1 MICQCSVHSATIV
14 GVEALPVDVEVVI
27 SQGLPG
33 FTIVGMTDAAIQE
46 ARERVRAALRSS
58 GFSMPGD
65 KIVVNLAPGSLKK
78 RGSGFDLPIALGILI
93 ASGQVS
99 AQVANRTLF
108 VGELSL
114 DGCVKPVPGLLA
126 YAQSACRD
134 GYSLCCAHDSNL
146 GVLDNN
152 LTIRILDNLSAL
164 KTGYFQSY
172 EGAALSF
179 DGVLP
184 DFSEVAGHDHAKRAL
199 QIAAMGNHG
208 VLLVGPPGSGKTMLA
223 ERLPSILPLLS
234 QEEMLEVATIYSVSG
249 LDAHDVLMGR
259 RPFRAPHHSASCAG
273 LVGGGNPVRPG
284 EITLAHRGVLY
295 LDELPEFKPA
305 VLQSLRQPMESGEVT
320 LVRATSSVTMPARF
334 ALAASA
340 NPCPCG
346 YLGDKE
352 TPCTCTSY
360 QISSYQARIG
370 GPILDRIDMRIN
382 VGRLRS
388 ADVLRS
394 GQGTSS
400 QVLREGV
407 EAGRAFRAWRKQRHE
422 SSDTRAK
429 DLIASCLL
437 NEEAARYFE
446 ALADK
451 RKFSG
456 RAIVRTLGVART
468 IADLEESERV
478 TKGHIC
484 EAAGLR
490 MSDESRGG

>member
-1 MICQCSVHSATIV
+1 MNSQCSVHSASIV
-14 GVEALPVDVEVVI
+14 GVRAVSVQVEVVL

-33 FTIVGMTDAAIQE
+33 FIIVGMTDAAIQE
-46 ARERVRAALRSS
+46 ARERVKAAIRSS
-58 GFSMPGD
+58 GFHMPSG

-99 AQVANRTLF
+99 PELAENALF
-108 VGELSL
+108 IGELSL

-126 YAQSACRD
+126 YAQ
-134 GYSLCCAHDSNL
+134 CARNNGLALSCAFDSNL
-146 GVLDNN
+146 SVLNN
-152 LTIRILDNLSAL
+152 KPELLIIEHVSSL
-164 KTGYFQSY
+164 QSG
-172 EGAALSF
+172 EFNAFTKSF
-179 DGVLP
+179 SLVSKHSV
-184 DFSEVAGHDHAKRAL
+184 DFSEIAGHDYAKRAL
-199 QIAAMGNHG
+199 QIAATGNHG

-223 ERLPSILPLLS
+223 QRLPTILPELTN
-234 QEEMLEVATIYSVSG
+234 EEMLEVATIYSVAG
-249 LDAHDVLMGR
+249 LDASDILTGR
-259 RPFRAPHHSASCAG
+259 RPFRFPHHSASCAG
-273 LVGGGNPVRPG
+273 LVGGGNPVMPG

-320 LVRATSSVTMPARF
+320 LVRATTSVTMPASF
-334 ALAASA
+334 SLAASA

-352 TPCTCTSY
+352 VACTCTARQVALY
-360 QISSYQARIG
+360 QSRIG

-382 VGRLRS
+382 VGRMRS
-388 ADVLRS
+388 VDVLHS
-394 GQGTSS
+394 GKGTSS
-400 QVLREGV
+400 QTLREGV
-407 EAGRAFRAWRKQRHE
+407 ERGRAFRAWRINRTK
-422 SSDTRAK
+422 STADTAK

-437 NEEAARYFE
+437 DDEAARYFE

-468 IADLEESERV
+468 IADIDENEQVRK
-478 TKGHIC
+478 THIC

-490 MSDESRGG
+490 MSETL

>member
-1 MICQCSVHSATIV
+1 MFSQCSVHSATIV
-14 GVEALPVDVEVVI
+14 GVYAVPVEVEVVI

-46 ARERVRAALRSS
+46 ARERVKAALKSS
-58 GFSMPGD
+58 GYSMPSE
-65 KIVVNLAPGSLKK
+65 KIVVNLAPGSMKK

-93 ASGQVS
+93 ASGQVPADIARNS
-99 AQVANRTLF
+99 LF

-114 DGCVKPVPGLLA
+114 DGCVKSIPGLLA
-126 YAQSACRD
+126 YAQCACCD
-134 GYSLCCAHDSNL
+134 GYSLTCAQE
-146 GVLDNN
+146 
-152 LTIRILDNLSAL
+152 DNLSVLKGELSIRIIDSLAAL
-164 KTGYFQSY
+164 KTEDFRTYKNGVCTPQSS
-172 EGAALSF
+172 L
-179 DGVLP
+179 L

-208 VLLVGPPGSGKTMLA
+208 VMLMGPPGSGKTMLA
-223 ERLPSILPLLS
+223 ERLPSILPALT
-234 QEEMLEVATIYSVSG
+234 QEEILEVATIYSVAG
-249 LDAHDVLMGR
+249 LDASNVLAGR
-259 RPFRAPHHSASCAG
+259 RPFRSPHHSASCAG
-273 LVGGGNPVRPG
+273 LVGGGSPVLPG

-305 VLQSLRQPMESGEVT
+305 VLQSLRQPMESGKVT
-320 LVRATSSVTMPARF
+320 LVRATCSVTMPARF
-334 ALAASA
+334 SLAASA

-352 TPCTCTSY
+352 TPCRCTPH
-360 QISSYQARIG
+360 QITVYQARIG
-370 GPILDRIDMRIN
+370 GPILDRIDMRIT

-400 QVLREGV
+400 QTLREGV
-407 EAGRAFRAWRKQRHE
+407 EAGREFRAWRENRRGRLGGR
-422 SSDTRAK
+422 SK
-429 DLIASCLL
+429 DLIESCLL
-437 NEEAARYFE
+437 DDQASCYFE
-446 ALADK
+446 QLADK

-478 TKGHIC
+478 TKNHIC

-490 MSDESRGG
+490 MSDEAKGL

>member
-1 MICQCSVHSATIV
+1 MNSQCSVHCAAIV
-14 GVEALPVDVEVVI
+14 GVKAVPVQVEVVL

-33 FTIVGMTDAAIQE
+33 FIIVGMTDAAIQE
-46 ARERVRAALRSS
+46 ARERVKAAIRSS
-58 GFSMPGD
+58 GFHMPSG

-93 ASGQVS
+93 ASGQVVS
-99 AQVANRTLF
+99 EVAKNVLF

-114 DGCVKPVPGLLA
+114 DGCVKPTPGLLA
-126 YAQSACRD
+126 YAQCARNN
-134 GYSLCCAHDSNL
+134 GLSLSCSFDSNL
-146 GVLDNN
+146 RVLNDNPS
-152 LTIRILDNLSAL
+152 ILIIEHLNAL
-164 KTGYFQSY
+164 QTGEFKVFNGTTPVAPKQQ
-172 EGAALSF
+172 F
-179 DGVLP
+179 
-184 DFSEVAGHDHAKRAL
+184 DFSEIAGHDYAKRAL
-199 QIAAMGNHG
+199 QIAATGNHG

-223 ERLPSILPLLS
+223 RRLPTILPALS
-234 QEEMLEVATIYSVSG
+234 NEEMLEVATIYSVAG
-249 LDAHDVLMGR
+249 LDASDVLVGR
-259 RPFRAPHHSASCAG
+259 RPFRSPHHSASCAG
-273 LVGGGNPVRPG
+273 LVGGGNPVMPG

-320 LVRATSSVTMPARF
+320 LVRATTSVTMPASF
-334 ALAASA
+334 SFAASA

-352 TPCTCTSY
+352 IPCTCTAHQVAVY
-360 QISSYQARIG
+360 QSRIG

-382 VGRLRS
+382 VGRLHS
-388 ADVLRS
+388 VDVLRS

-400 QVLREGV
+400 ATLREGV
-407 EAGRAFRAWRKQRHE
+407 ETGRAFRMWRMQHF
-422 SSDTRAK
+422 SSCSDNSN

-437 NEEAARYFE
+437 KDDAAHYFE

-468 IADLEESERV
+468 IADIEESEQV
-478 TKGHIC
+478 GISHIC
-484 EAAGLR
+484 EAAELR
-490 MSDESRGG
+490 MSEVL